1 MAEGFCTLSGIR
13 TGREKTHK
21 YLILR
26 RKIPLLLHGQSHFPL
41 ENEEE
46 YHLNKTRLVV
56 TRVFD
61 SKRTPQ
67 DAFIR
72 AILNSNNADKGL
84 QMPGNDGIIENEE
97 PLCSSQ
103 ASSVKGEANG

>member
-1 MAEGFCTLSGIR
+1 METSGKRPSDASESWKGNFFTLHGICPC
-13 TGREKTHK
+13 GE
-21 YLILR
+21 R
-26 RKIPLLLHGQSHFPL
+26 RKIYDF
-41 ENEEE
+41 EEE

-67 DAFIR
+67 DAFVR

-84 QMPGNDGIIENEE
+84 QMPGNDGIIESEE
-97 PLCSSQ
+97 PLCSSP